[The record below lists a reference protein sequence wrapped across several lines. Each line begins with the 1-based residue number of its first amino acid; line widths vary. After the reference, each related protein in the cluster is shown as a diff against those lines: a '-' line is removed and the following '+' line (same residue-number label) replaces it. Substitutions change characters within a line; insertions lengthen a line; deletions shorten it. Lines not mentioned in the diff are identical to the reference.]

1 MKANE
6 FRIGNL
12 AKYKDQ
18 FLRIENL
25 VKDEFW
31 AIRRGDSTEL
41 IPLADIEP
49 IPLTPEILEKCWF
62 KKGNACYKNAY
73 SRNVLDTDFYL
84 RPSYECGFYWGFNAS
99 STKLD
104 CELNSVKPIKYL
116 HQLQNLF
123 FALTGEELEVNLE
136 DL

>member
-49 IPLTPEILEKCWF
+49 IPLTPEILKKCGF
-62 KKGNACYKNAY
+62 KKFESGN
-73 SRNVLDTDFYL
+73 FYH
-84 RPSYECGFYWGFNAS
+84 PKTMF
-99 STKLD
+99 
-104 CELNSVKPIKYL
+104 ELTPKFWLEDSERAVKAEYL
-116 HQLQNLF
+116 HQLQNLY
-123 FALTGEELEVNLE
+123 FALTGEELVVKIEGYE
-136 DL
+136 KATS